1 MYGHSRYA
9 VGSLCRGILYVVGG
23 NNIVVVVGG
32 SGVVLV
38 LRRSWGTDLI
48 IPSIICSGQVAGC
61 SRGQTV
67 IIP

>member
-1 MYGHSRYA
+1 M
-9 VGSLCRGILYVVGG
+9 VGG

-48 IPSIICSGQVAGC
+48 IPSIICSGQVAAC

-67 IIP
+67 IIR